1 MRHTG
6 RAAVYPFERFAQDA
20 QQSLSYA
27 QEEAERSHHSYI
39 GTEHLLLGLMRLP
52 KGPAPEVLRGLLVD
66 IDTVRRTIAT
76 VIGRTERIVIQQII
90 PTSRVK
96 MVIEIA
102 FEEARRM
109 GHERVDS
116 GHLLMAL
123 VMEGEGIAAHVL
135 EDMGATAQKV
145 VAALEAHWKI
155 EPSGRGR
162 RPQLKPRFPLPA
174 RMRLQEMRTVAG
186 FRQVPPPGS
195 DVETLHRL
203 LATPHI
209 ASLLRARGLDVDKL
223 AKEMLNPPDAV
234 LKLRRQLALAR
245 HDLANAVGETDY
257 ERASQ
262 VQKTVIKLAAR
273 LRNAEEEWLK
283 TLGR

>member
-1 MRHTG
+1 M
-6 RAAVYPFERFAQDA
+6 YPFERFAPDA
-20 QQSLSYA
+20 QQSLTFA

-39 GTEHLLLGLMRLP
+39 GTEHLLLGLLRLP
-52 KGPAPEVLRGLLVD
+52 KGPAPVVLRELGVD
-66 IDTVRRTIAT
+66 IDTVRHTIAT
-76 VIGRTERIVIQQII
+76 VIGRAERIIIQQII

-116 GHLLMAL
+116 GHVLMAL

-135 EDMGATAQKV
+135 EDLGATAQKV
-145 VAALEAHWKI
+145 VAALERNWNV

-162 RPQLKPRFPLPA
+162 RAQLKPRFPLPA

-209 ASLLRARGLDVDKL
+209 ASILRARGLDVDKL
-223 AKEMLNPPDAV
+223 AKQMLSPPEAV

-245 HDLANAVGETDY
+245 SNLANAVGETDY

-262 VQKTVIKLAAR
+262 VQKTVTKLAAR
-273 LRNAEEEWLK
+273 LHSAEEEWLK
-283 TLGR
+283 TLGS

>member
-1 MRHTG
+1 
-6 RAAVYPFERFAQDA
+6 VYPFERFAQDA
-20 QQSLSYA
+20 QQSLTFA

-39 GTEHLLLGLMRLP
+39 GTEHLLLGLLRLP
-52 KGPAPEVLRGLLVD
+52 SGPAPEVLRELGVD
-66 IDTVRRTIAT
+66 IETVRHTIAA
-76 VIGRTERIVIQQII
+76 VLGRNERIVIQQII

-135 EDMGATAQKV
+135 EDLGATAQQV
-145 VAALEAHWKI
+145 VAALERKWKV

-186 FRQVPPPGS
+186 FRQVPAPGS

-209 ASLLRARGLDVDKL
+209 ASMLRARGLDVEKL
-223 AKEMLNPPDAV
+223 AKQMLNPPETV
-234 LKLRRQLALAR
+234 LKLRRQLDVAR
-245 HDLANAVGETDY
+245 NDLANAVGETDY

-262 VQKTVIKLAAR
+262 VQKTVAKLAAR
-273 LRNAEEEWLK
+273 LRSAEEEWLK

>member
-1 MRHTG
+1 M
-6 RAAVYPFERFAQDA
+6 YPFERFAQDA
-20 QQSLSYA
+20 QQSLTLA

-39 GTEHLLLGLMRLP
+39 GTEHLLLGLLRLP
-52 KGPAPEVLRGLLVD
+52 KGPAPEVLRELGVA

-76 VIGRTERIVIQQII
+76 VIGRTERIIIQQII

-135 EDMGATAQKV
+135 EDLGATAQKV
-145 VAALEAHWKI
+145 VAALERTWNV

-209 ASLLRARGLDVDKL
+209 ASILRAHGLDVDKL
-223 AKEMLNPPDAV
+223 AKQMLSPPETV
-234 LKLRRQLALAR
+234 LKLRRQLAVAR
-245 HDLANAVGETDY
+245 SDLANAVGETDY

-262 VQKTVIKLAAR
+262 FQKTVTKLAAR
-273 LRNAEEEWLK
+273 LRSAEEEWLK

>member
-1 MRHTG
+1 
-6 RAAVYPFERFAQDA
+6 VYPFERFAQDA
-20 QQSLSYA
+20 QQSLTFA

-39 GTEHLLLGLMRLP
+39 GTEHLLLGLLRLP
-52 KGPAPEVLRGLLVD
+52 KGTAPEVLRELGID
-66 IDTVRRTIAT
+66 IETVRGTIAS
-76 VIGRTERIVIQQII
+76 VLGRNERIIIQQII

-102 FEEARRM
+102 FDEARRM
-109 GHERVDS
+109 GHDRVDS
-116 GHLLMAL
+116 GHILMAL

-135 EDMGATAQKV
+135 EDLGASAQKV
-145 VAALEAHWKI
+145 VATLERRWNV
-155 EPSGRGR
+155 EPTGRGK

-186 FRQVPPPGS
+186 FRQIPPPGS

-209 ASLLRARGLDVDKL
+209 AAILRTRGLDVETL
-223 AKEMLNPPDAV
+223 AKQLLNPPEAV
-234 LKLRRQLALAR
+234 LKLRRQLDVAR

-257 ERASQ
+257 ERAAQ
-262 VQKTVIKLAAR
+262 VQKAVNRLAAR
-273 LRNAEEEWLK
+273 LRSAEEDWLK

>member
-1 MRHTG
+1 M
-6 RAAVYPFERFAQDA
+6 YPFERFAQDA
-20 QQSLSYA
+20 QQSLTYA

-39 GTEHLLLGLMRLP
+39 GTEHLLLGLLRLSN
-52 KGPAPEVLRGLLVD
+52 GSGRDVLRELAVD
-66 IDTVRRTIAT
+66 IETVRSTIAA
-76 VIGRTERIVIQQII
+76 VLGRNERIIIQQII

-96 MVIEIA
+96 VVIEIA
-102 FEEARRM
+102 FDEARRM
-109 GHERVDS
+109 GHDRVDS

-135 EDMGATAQKV
+135 EDLGATAQKV
-145 VAALEAHWKI
+145 VAALERRWNV

-203 LATPHI
+203 LATPHV
-209 ASLLRARGLDVDKL
+209 AAMLRARGLDVDAL
-223 AKEMLNPPDAV
+223 AKQLLSPPETV
-234 LKLRRQLALAR
+234 LKLRRQLAVAR
-245 HDLANAVGETDY
+245 NDLANAVAETDY
-257 ERASQ
+257 ERAAQ
-262 VQKTVIKLAAR
+262 VQKTVTKLAAR
-273 LRNAEEEWLK
+273 LRSAEEAWLQ
-283 TLGR
+283 TLAG

>member
-1 MRHTG
+1 M
-6 RAAVYPFERFAQDA
+6 YPFERFAQDA
-20 QQSLSYA
+20 QQSLTFA

-39 GTEHLLLGLMRLP
+39 GTEHLLLGLLRLP
-52 KGPAPEVLRGLLVD
+52 KGLAPEVLRELGID
-66 IDTVRRTIAT
+66 IETVRGTIAS
-76 VIGRTERIVIQQII
+76 VLGRSERIIIQQII

-102 FEEARRM
+102 FDEARRM

-116 GHLLMAL
+116 GHILMAL

-135 EDMGATAQKV
+135 EDLGATAPKV
-145 VAALEAHWKI
+145 IAALERSWKV
-155 EPSGRGR
+155 EPSGRGK
-162 RPQLKPRFPLPA
+162 RPQLKPQFPLPA

-209 ASLLRARGLDVDKL
+209 AALLRARGLDIEKL
-223 AKEMLNPPDAV
+223 AKQMLSPPESV
-234 LKLRRQLALAR
+234 LKLRRQLDVAR
-245 HDLANAVGETDY
+245 HDLANAVAEADY
-257 ERASQ
+257 ERAAQ
-262 VQKTVIKLAAR
+262 VQKSVNKLAAR
-273 LRNAEEEWLK
+273 LRGAEEEWLK

>member
-1 MRHTG
+1 
-6 RAAVYPFERFAQDA
+6 
-20 QQSLSYA
+20 
-27 QEEAERSHHSYI
+27 
-39 GTEHLLLGLMRLP
+39 LLRLP
-52 KGPAPEVLRGLLVD
+52 KGLAPEVLRELGID
-66 IDTVRRTIAT
+66 IETVRGTIAS
-76 VIGRTERIVIQQII
+76 VLGRSERIIIQQII

-102 FEEARRM
+102 FDEARRM

-116 GHLLMAL
+116 GHILMAL

-135 EDMGATAQKV
+135 EDLGATAPKV
-145 VAALEAHWKI
+145 IAALERNWKV
-155 EPSGRGR
+155 EPSGRGK
-162 RPQLKPRFPLPA
+162 RPQLKPQFPLPA

-209 ASLLRARGLDVDKL
+209 AALLRARGLDIEKL
-223 AKEMLNPPDAV
+223 AKQMLSPPESV
-234 LKLRRQLALAR
+234 LKLRRQLDVAR
-245 HDLANAVGETDY
+245 HDLANAVAEADY
-257 ERASQ
+257 ERAAQ
-262 VQKTVIKLAAR
+262 VQKSVNKLAAR
-273 LRNAEEEWLK
+273 LRGAEEEWLK

>member
-1 MRHTG
+1 
-6 RAAVYPFERFAQDA
+6 VYPFERFAQDA
-20 QQSLSYA
+20 QQSLTFA
-27 QEEAERSHHSYI
+27 QEEAERAHHSYI
-39 GTEHLLLGLMRLP
+39 GTEHMLLGLLRLP
-52 KGPAPEVLRGLLVD
+52 NGTGAEVLRGLGID
-66 IDTVRRTIAT
+66 IETVRGTIAA
-76 VIGRTERIVIQQII
+76 VLGRNERIIIQQII

-102 FEEARRM
+102 FDEARRM
-109 GHERVDS
+109 GHDRVDS

-123 VMEGEGIAAHVL
+123 VVEGEGIAAHVL
-135 EDMGATAQKV
+135 EDLGATAQKV
-145 VAALEAHWKI
+145 IAALEKHWKV
-155 EPSGRGR
+155 EPSGRGK
-162 RPQLKPRFPLPA
+162 RPQLKPRFPLPT

-209 ASLLRARGLDVDKL
+209 AAILRARGLDVETL
-223 AKEMLNPPDAV
+223 AKQLLNPPETV
-234 LKLRRQLALAR
+234 LKLRRQLDVAR
-245 HDLANAVGETDY
+245 HDLLNAVGEADY

-262 VQKTVIKLAAR
+262 VQKTVTKLAAR
-273 LRNAEEEWLK
+273 LRGAEEEWLK

>member
-1 MRHTG
+1 M
-6 RAAVYPFERFAQDA
+6 YPFERFAQDA
-20 QQSLSYA
+20 QQSLTFA

-39 GTEHLLLGLMRLP
+39 GTEHLLLGLLRLP
-52 KGPAPEVLRGLLVD
+52 KGPAPEVLRELGVA

-76 VIGRTERIVIQQII
+76 VIGRTERIIIQQII

-135 EDMGATAQKV
+135 EDLGATAQKV
-145 VAALEAHWKI
+145 VAALERTWNV

-209 ASLLRARGLDVDKL
+209 ASILRAHGLDVDKL
-223 AKEMLNPPDAV
+223 AKQMLSPPETV
-234 LKLRRQLALAR
+234 LKLRRQLAVAR
-245 HDLANAVGETDY
+245 SDLANAVGETDY

-262 VQKTVIKLAAR
+262 FQKTVTKLAAR
-273 LRNAEEEWLK
+273 LRSAEEEWLK